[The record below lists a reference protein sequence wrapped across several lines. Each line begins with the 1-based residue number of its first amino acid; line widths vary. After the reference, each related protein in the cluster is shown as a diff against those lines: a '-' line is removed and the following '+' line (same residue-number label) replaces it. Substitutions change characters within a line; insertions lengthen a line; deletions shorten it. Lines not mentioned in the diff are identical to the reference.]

1 MGVGFSFAQAV
12 GIDAAA
18 LPGYNKAMRLTPR
31 FVVLLALGALPL
43 LFAASAPWLLNAVL
57 LYNALLAACAAADFL
72 ASPRPEK
79 ALRLERT
86 VEDKLSLGAANS
98 VTVEARNGSGQPLK
112 IIIRDLPPPTFELDR
127 PAEGP
132 LSLPSDP
139 RPVRYTYHVTPPAK
153 GDFQFGD
160 LYFQYSGR
168 LGLIRRQGR
177 VLAARSVKVYPNL
190 VETAKYELLA
200 RRGRLMQLGIRTAK
214 VRGGGSEFESLREY
228 VPGDEYKKI
237 DWSATARR
245 GKLITRQYEA
255 ERSQNIVLL
264 LDTGRTMLQPVQKMA
279 KLDFVVN
286 TALMLAYVAAASDDK
301 VGLMA
306 FDAEVRVYLPPAK
319 SKAQVYAILESLYN
333 LEARMVETDYK
344 AAFQNLATRWR
355 RRSLVVLF
363 SDLVDPDSSA
373 QILNAVPM
381 LSDMHRLVCV
391 TVSDPNI
398 LAAAKSLPE
407 NSAGV
412 YQKAVAQQV
421 LQERRA
427 AISILKR
434 RGVWTIDSPPEDL
447 SADLINHYLDL
458 KARSLI

>member
-1 MGVGFSFAQAV
+1 
-12 GIDAAA
+12 
-18 LPGYNKAMRLTPR
+18 MRLTLR

-43 LFAASAPWLLNAVL
+43 LLVGAVPWLLSAVL
-57 LYNALLAACAAADFL
+57 IYNALLAAATLADFL
-72 ASPRPEK
+72 AAPKPEA
-79 ALRLERT
+79 ALSLTRT
-86 VEDKLSLGAANS
+86 VDEKLSLGVANP
-98 VTVEARNGSGQPLK
+98 VTVTAQNKSQATLRLRV
-112 IIIRDLPPPTFELDR
+112 RDLPPPTFDLDSS
-127 PAEGP
+127 AERA
-132 LSLPSDP
+132 LTLPPDP
-139 RPVRYTYHVTPPAK
+139 RPLAFVYHVTPPAK
-153 GDFQFGD
+153 GDFLFGD
-160 LYFQYSGR
+160 LFFRYAGK
-168 LGLIRRQGR
+168 LGLIERQGVIR
-177 VLAARSVKVYPNL
+177 AAQTVKVYPNL

-237 DWSATARR
+237 DWSATARH

-264 LDTGRTMLQPVQKMA
+264 LDTGRNMLQAIQKMA
-279 KLDFVVN
+279 KLDYVVN
-286 TALMLAYVAAASDDK
+286 TALMLAYVAAAGDDK

-306 FDAEVRVYLPPAK
+306 FDAEVRAYLPPAK
-319 SKAQVYAILESLYN
+319 SKAQVYGILESLYN
-333 LEARMVETDYK
+333 LDARMVETDYK

-355 RRSLVVLF
+355 RRSLIVLF
-363 SDLVDPDSSA
+363 TDLVDPDSSA
-373 QILNAVPM
+373 QILDAVPM
-381 LSDMHRLVCV
+381 LSDSHRVVCV

-398 LAAAKSLPE
+398 LAAADSLPE
-407 NSAGV
+407 DSAGV
-412 YQKAVAQQV
+412 YQKAVATQV

-434 RGVWTIDSPPEDL
+434 RGVWTVDSPPEDL

>member
-1 MGVGFSFAQAV
+1 
-12 GIDAAA
+12 
-18 LPGYNKAMRLTPR
+18 MRLTPR
-31 FVVLLALGALPL
+31 FVILIALGALPL
-43 LFAASAPWLLNAVL
+43 LLVGFAPWLLAVVL
-57 LYNALLAACAAADFL
+57 VYNALLAACTLADFL
-72 ASPRPEK
+72 AAPKPET
-79 ALRLERT
+79 ALSLSRT
-86 VEDKLSLGAANS
+86 VDEKLSLGVANS
-98 VTVEARNGSGQPLK
+98 VTVTAQNKSPVTLRLRV
-112 IIIRDLPPPTFELDR
+112 RDIPPPTFDLDGSVER
-127 PAEGP
+127 TIV
-132 LSLPSDP
+132 LPPDP
-139 RPVRYTYHVTPPAK
+139 RPLNFSYQVTPPAK
-153 GDFQFGD
+153 GDFKFGS
-160 LYFQYSGR
+160 LYFEYPGR
-168 LGLIRRQGR
+168 LGLISRQGMISA
-177 VLAARSVKVYPNL
+177 VQTVKVYPNL

-255 ERSQNIVLL
+255 ERSQNIVLM
-264 LDTGRTMLQPVQKMA
+264 LDTGRNMLQGIQKMA
-279 KLDFVVN
+279 KLDYVVN
-286 TALMLAYVAAASDDK
+286 TALMLAYVAAAGDDK

-319 SKAQVYAILESLYN
+319 SKVQVYSILERLYN
-333 LEARMVETDYK
+333 LNARMVETDYK

-355 RRSLVVLF
+355 RRSLIVLF

-373 QILNAVPM
+373 QILDAVPM
-381 LSDMHRLVCV
+381 LSDSHRVVCV

-398 LAAAKSLPE
+398 VAAANSVPE
-407 NSAGV
+407 DSAGV
-412 YQKAVAQQV
+412 YQKAVAVQV

-434 RGVWTIDSPPEDL
+434 RGVWTIDSPPEAL